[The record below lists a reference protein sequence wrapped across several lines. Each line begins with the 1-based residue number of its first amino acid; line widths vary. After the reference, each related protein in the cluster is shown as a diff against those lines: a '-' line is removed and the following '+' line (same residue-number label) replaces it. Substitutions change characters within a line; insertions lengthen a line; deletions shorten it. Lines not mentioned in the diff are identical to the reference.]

1 MGKSSTSRNE
11 LPSITVIAVVWF
23 CSEYDAASL
32 EFEALTTPS
41 STIIPDNRIL
51 KFVKDI
57 TTALELL
64 DVPIV

>member
-23 CSEYDAASL
+23 RSEYDAASL

-41 STIIPDNRIL
+41 STIIPDSRFL
-51 KFVKDI
+51 GFVEVTI
-57 TTALELL
+57 TA
-64 DVPIV
+64 